1 MKILTEWRIK
11 VYPRALVAAYAITTL
26 VIILGGPL
34 TGKGL
39 FDLQGK
45 PLGSDFLGFWTAASL
60 VKNGHPDWAYS
71 LSKMHAVEKMIIGP
85 TVPGMPWLYPPTFLL
100 VVWPLAYIPYPLAII
115 LWIAITMLAFVLVVN
130 RIAPHPLTPWL
141 ILAFPGTFQ
150 NLIHFQNGFL
160 SAALLGGGLLLMS
173 RSPVLGGVLLGLLSY
188 KPHLAVLIPIAL
200 IAGRHWRT
208 LAGAAVSASALA
220 LATLPV
226 MGWKTWAAFLGNLP
240 LAEWMIRHGV
250 ARIFKMPTT
259 FAGALLAGAGFPAA
273 YVLQGIVTLVAVGA
287 VIWVW
292 SQDVAFPL
300 KASALALAI
309 LLATPYAFEYDL
321 AILALPLAWL
331 AWEGYVRGWLW
342 GEQNLLLIGYVIPL
356 LAPIL
361 ASKTGVQIAPL
372 VLGALLLETVRRIE
386 QSKHI
391 EAAWTS

>member
-11 VYPRALVAAYAITTL
+11 VYPRALVAVYAITSL

-34 TGKGL
+34 SGKGL
-39 FDLQGK
+39 YDLQGK

-60 VKNGHPDWAYS
+60 VKNGHPAWAYS
-71 LSKMHAVEKMIIGP
+71 LSKMHAVEKLIIGP
-85 TVPGMPWLYPPTFLL
+85 SVFAMPWLYPPTFLL
-100 VVWPLAYIPYPLAII
+100 LVWPLAYIPYPLAII
-115 LWIAITMLAFVLVVN
+115 LWIAGTMFAYVRVVN

-150 NLIHFQNGFL
+150 NFVHFQNGFL
-160 SAALLGGGLLLMS
+160 SAALLGGGLLMMS
-173 RSPVLGGVLLGLLSY
+173 RAPLLGGVLLGLLSY
-188 KPHLAVLIPIAL
+188 KPHLAVLIPVAL
-200 IAGRHWRT
+200 IAGRCWRT
-208 LAGAAVSASALA
+208 LAGAAISAGALA

-226 MGWKTWAAFLGNLP
+226 MGWKTWEAFLGNLP
-240 LAEWMIRHGV
+240 LAGWMIEHGV
-250 ARIFKMPTT
+250 ARLFKMPTT
-259 FAGALLAGAGFPAA
+259 FAGTLLAGAGYPAA
-273 YVLQGIVTLVAVGA
+273 YVLQGMVMAGAVCA

-292 SQDVAFPL
+292 SQDVVLPL
-300 KASALALAI
+300 KASALTLAI

-342 GEQNLLLIGYVIPL
+342 GEQNLILTGWLLPF

-372 VLGALLLETVRRIE
+372 VLGALLLATVHRINHF
-386 QSKHI
+386 KHI
-391 EAAWTS
+391 EAGWKS